1 MREER
6 FTVLGIGKRGK
17 SGLAAAL
24 ALASLGKETLVSESS
39 PRSAYLEE
47 TALLEQA
54 GVRLEFGGHSEQV
67 FQADVIVVCPG
78 IKPQASPLEEARR
91 RGVPIWS
98 EIELA
103 YRLSPAPIVA
113 ITGTN
118 GKTTTTAL
126 VASVLAQGDHR
137 VWVGGNIGIPLV
149 SAVRQAKPNDWVV
162 AEIGAPQLEHIHH
175 FAPKVAVLLNFSED
189 HLDRYNDMATYQRV
203 KSRLV
208 ECQTAADWVVR
219 NQADEWSRKEPSWAH
234 SFPFGASAGE
244 AAPLPDGTWMAGDR
258 IWVARDGQAALVT
271 SREEIPLPGLANLE
285 NTLAAVS
292 VGALLGLRPEQIARG
307 LACFPG
313 VEHRLEEVA
322 VVDGVTYINDSSGTN
337 PLSTIRA
344 IEALERPLILIAGGS
359 EKGAD
364 FHPLAA
370 TVSRK
375 AKLVVLFGKTRQRI
389 AAAFLDLG
397 FQGFQLEEGDLGQAL
412 QRARQA
418 AVPGDVIL
426 FSPACAS
433 FDMFGDFEHRGDT
446 FKELIREME
455 QRHP

>member
-6 FTVLGIGKRGK
+6 FTVLGIGKPGK

-24 ALASLGKETLVSESS
+24 ALASLGKETLVSESG

-47 TALLEQA
+47 ATLLEQA
-54 GVRLEFGGHSEQV
+54 GVRLEFSGHSEQV

-78 IKPQASPLEEARR
+78 IKPQAPPLEEARQC
-91 RGVPIWS
+91 GVPIWS

-103 YRLSPAPIVA
+103 YRLSPAPIIA

-126 VASVLAQGDHR
+126 VASVLAQGSRR
-137 VWVGGNIGIPLV
+137 VWVGGNIGTPLV
-149 SAVRQAKPNDWVV
+149 SVVRQAEQNDWVV

-189 HLDRYNDMATYQRV
+189 HLDRYPDMATYQRV

-219 NQADEWSRKEPSWAH
+219 NLTDQWSREEPSWAR
-234 SFPFGASAGE
+234 SFPFGDK
-244 AAPLPDGTWMAGDR
+244 PLPDGAWMAGDR
-258 IWVARDGQAALVT
+258 IWVAREGQAVAVT

-292 VGALLGLRPEQIARG
+292 VGALLGLHPEQIARG

-344 IEALERPLILIAGGS
+344 IEVLERPLILIAGGS

-364 FHPLAA
+364 FHSLAA

-375 AKLVVLFGKTRQRI
+375 AKLVVLFGKTRERI
-389 AAAFLDLG
+389 AAACLDLG
-397 FQGFQLEEGDLGQAL
+397 FQEFQLEEGSLCQAL
-412 QRARQA
+412 QRARKA

-433 FDMFGDFEHRGDT
+433 FDMFQDFEHRGEI
-446 FKELIREME
+446 FKELIRKME
-455 QRHP
+455 QGHP

>member
-1 MREER
+1 
-6 FTVLGIGKRGK
+6 
-17 SGLAAAL
+17 
-24 ALASLGKETLVSESS
+24 
-39 PRSAYLEE
+39 
-47 TALLEQA
+47 
-54 GVRLEFGGHSEQV
+54 
-67 FQADVIVVCPG
+67 
-78 IKPQASPLEEARR
+78 
-91 RGVPIWS
+91 
-98 EIELA
+98 
-103 YRLSPAPIVA
+103 
-113 ITGTN
+113 
-118 GKTTTTAL
+118 
-126 VASVLAQGDHR
+126 
-137 VWVGGNIGIPLV
+137 
-149 SAVRQAKPNDWVV
+149 
-162 AEIGAPQLEHIHH
+162 
-175 FAPKVAVLLNFSED
+175 
-189 HLDRYNDMATYQRV
+189 V

-219 NQADEWSRKEPSWAH
+219 NQADEWSRKEPSWAR
-234 SFPFGASAGE
+234 SFPFGDE
-244 AAPLPDGTWMAGDR
+244 PLTDGAWMAGDR
-258 IWVARDGQAALVT
+258 IWVARDGQTALVT

-364 FHPLAA
+364 FQPLAA
-370 TVSRK
+370 AVSRK
-375 AKLVVLFGKTRQRI
+375 AKLVVLFGKTRERI
-389 AAAFLDLG
+389 ADACLTQG

-412 QRARQA
+412 QRARRA

-433 FDMFGDFEHRGDT
+433 FDMFVDFEHRGET
-446 FKELIREME
+446 FKELVREME
-455 QRHP
+455 QGHP

>member
-1 MREER
+1 MKEER
-6 FTVLGIGKRGK
+6 FTILGIGKRGK

-24 ALASLGKETLVSESS
+24 ALASLGKQILVSESS
-39 PRSAYLEE
+39 PRSVYLEE
-47 TALLEQA
+47 AAQMEQA
-54 GVRLEFGGHSEQV
+54 GVALEFDGHTEQA
-67 FQADVIVVCPG
+67 FRADVIVVCPG
-78 IKPQASPLEEARR
+78 IKPEAPPLQEARR

-126 VASVLAQGDHR
+126 TASVLAHSDRH
-137 VWVGGNIGIPLV
+137 VWVGGNIGVPLV
-149 SAVRQAKPNDWVV
+149 SVVRQAKPDDWVV
-162 AEIGAPQLEHIHH
+162 AEIGAPQLEYIHH

-189 HLDRYNDMATYQRV
+189 HLDRYYEMDTYQRV

-219 NQADEWSRKEPSWAH
+219 NQDDEWSRREPSWAR
-234 SFPFGASAGE
+234 SFFFGHE
-244 AAPLPDGTWMAGDR
+244 PLPEGVWMADDQ
-258 IWVARDGQAALVT
+258 IWMAKGGQAVPVAS
-271 SREEIPLPGLANLE
+271 SREIPLPGLANLE

-292 VGALLGLRPEQIARG
+292 VGVLLGLKPEQIARG

-344 IEALERPLILIAGGS
+344 IEVFERPVILIAGGS

-370 TVSRK
+370 SVSRK
-375 AKLVVLFGKTRQRI
+375 AKMVVLFGKTRQRI
-389 AAAFLDLG
+389 ADAFLT
-397 FQGFQLEEGDLGQAL
+397 QGFQRFQMEEGDLGQAL
-412 QRARQA
+412 QRARKA

-433 FDMFGDFEHRGDT
+433 FDMFLDFEHRGET
-446 FKELIREME
+446 FKELVHEME
-455 QRHP
+455 QGHS

>member
-24 ALASLGKETLVSESS
+24 ALASLGKEILVSESS

-47 TALLEQA
+47 AALLEQA

-78 IKPQASPLEEARR
+78 IKPQAPPLDEARR

-126 VASVLAQGDHR
+126 TASVLAQGDRR
-137 VWVGGNIGIPLV
+137 VWVGGNIGTPLV
-149 SAVRQAKPNDWVV
+149 SVVRQAKPNDWVV

-189 HLDRYNDMATYQRV
+189 HLDRYPDMATYQRV

-208 ECQTAADWVVR
+208 ECQTVADWVVR
-219 NQADEWSRKEPSWAH
+219 NQADEWSRKEPSWAR
-234 SFPFGASAGE
+234 SFPFGDE
-244 AAPLPDGTWMAGDR
+244 QLPDGTWMAGGR
-258 IWVARDGQAALVT
+258 IWVAREGQAVPVA

-322 VVDGVTYINDSSGTN
+322 VVDGVAYINDSSGTN

-375 AKLVVLFGKTRQRI
+375 AKLVVLFGKTRERI
-389 AAAFLDLG
+389 AAACLDLG
-397 FQGFQLEEGDLGQAL
+397 FQGFQLEEGGLGQAL

-418 AVPGDVIL
+418 AVPGDVVL

-433 FDMFGDFEHRGDT
+433 FDMFQDFEHRGET

-455 QRHP
+455 QGHP